1 TPPVRPP
8 GRGYRNRLPRVIL
21 TFITG
26 SSHTQAPVAERPV
39 ALPPVVKRE
48 ARHAIIG
55 QRIPRIRA
63 RVFALGRRDQIGKA
77 PSSIA
82 GNGQDLDSGRTGG
95 RTRLGT
101 DIRRP
106 PSAAQNLAFLV
117 SSLAGDFGPSCGE
130 HLGRSCFTAFEA
142 ATTAET
148 DGGCILTFQRW
159 RRFSILDLAARDLST
174 IHPQQG
180 RLFRADHIFPDPRSR
195 KNPPPRSRHYAPA

>member
-8 GRGYRNRLPRVIL
+8 GRGYGNRLHRHIL
-21 TFITG
+21 TFIPG
-26 SSHTQAPVAERPV
+26 SSPTQAPVAERPV

-48 ARHAIIG
+48 ARHAITG

-101 DIRRP
+101 DIRSP

-130 HLGRSCFTAFEA
+130 HLGRSCFTTFEA

-159 RRFSILDLAARDLST
+159 RFSILDLAARDLST

-180 RLFRADHIFPDPRSR
+180 RLVRADHIFRDQRSR
-195 KNPPPRSRHYAPA
+195 KNRSLRSWH